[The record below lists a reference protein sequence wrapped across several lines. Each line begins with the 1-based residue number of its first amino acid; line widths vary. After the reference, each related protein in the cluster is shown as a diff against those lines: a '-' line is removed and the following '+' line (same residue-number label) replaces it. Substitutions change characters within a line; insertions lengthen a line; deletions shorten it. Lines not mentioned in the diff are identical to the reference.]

1 MRMAAVSTE
10 RPVVGPHCH
19 AKASGDRLLTERQV
33 VRTLDQV
40 LQKQIVGAFFAVA
53 QLELQAVELEPRF
66 TADVDLHTCR
76 FLTSCCHIQINPPT
90 ETLIAVDAEDAMF
103 RRGNDLLGV
112 LCTLRDERLPN
123 TCSRSAI

>member
-33 VRTLDQV
+33 TRTLDQV

-66 TADVDLHTCR
+66 TADVDL
-76 FLTSCCHIQINPPT
+76 
-90 ETLIAVDAEDAMF
+90 
-103 RRGNDLLGV
+103 RGRWFVAFHSFTPSLLF
-112 LCTLRDERLPN
+112 N
-123 TCSRSAI
+123 TCSRSAIPAPGTA